1 MEDGTMAMAGIGLCV
16 PITMVLSG
24 LSSLFGRGGSPL
36 AAISLGKGDREE
48 AELFLGN
55 SFFGLVVTS
64 FLVMAGTLIFRKPL
78 LTMFGASENTMWYAS
93 EYLTVYLYGTLF
105 VQITVG
111 MNYFITTQG
120 FAKTAMITTM
130 LGAFLNIILDPIF
143 MFQLNMGIK
152 GAALATVVSQMV
164 SCVFVMWFLLGKN
177 TKLCLRLKN
186 MKIKKGILTRVLV
199 LGASPFL

>member
-1 MEDGTMAMAGIGLCV
+1 
-16 PITMVLSG
+16 
-24 LSSLFGRGGSPL
+24 
-36 AAISLGKGDREE
+36 
-48 AELFLGN
+48 
-55 SFFGLVVTS
+55 
-64 FLVMAGTLIFRKPL
+64 
-78 LTMFGASENTMWYAS
+78 
-93 EYLTVYLYGTLF
+93 
-105 VQITVG
+105 
-111 MNYFITTQG
+111 
-120 FAKTAMITTM
+120 MITTM

-199 LGASPFL
+199 LEASPFYDYIRGDYAHLL